1 MPDDVLAARLLA
13 IFIDELDE
21 EVRQLNEDLLDLERT
36 PDDAERL
43 RSVFRVMHTLKGAS
57 RAAGLPRVEE
67 LCHAL
72 ENELSRVR
80 DGGERLLP
88 AQIAVLF
95 EAADALEQTRD
106 ELREGHPAPD
116 AVLTT
121 VMNHAR
127 GRGAPSPPPSRP
139 VAEDASV
146 NIVPVVVEQTAVAA
160 PAATAE
166 PVPAPAPFAE
176 TSQRL
181 NEGGRDRSH
190 VRVSMHHVESIAA
203 AAGEI
208 AGLVGVLFD
217 RTDELS
223 AIRARHR
230 VERRGRA
237 EDTNGNELDQ
247 ELTTILRRTGDDAR
261 MLASVSE
268 RLGTSARSLRQRPF
282 SEITETLPRV
292 ARDVSRDVGKPV
304 RVTVVGGEIEADRV
318 VLEALREPLLHLVR
332 NAIDHGIEAP
342 AQRAAAGKPA
352 EGELRIE
359 GALRG
364 DRLVVTVADDGAG
377 LDLATVARGLQA
389 RGRSVP
395 ADPAMLA
402 RTIFD
407 DGFTTRDAATT
418 LSGRGVGLAIVRTA
432 AERMG
437 GTASVRS
444 TPGKGMEITIDV
456 PVSIATMRVVLVQ
469 VGHVVV
475 GVPSAFVVRVA
486 RVDPRKIV
494 RVDGRPTLITATQPI
509 TVTTLAALLGPPFT
523 EAPSAPMLQL
533 VVLESAGRQIAI
545 VVEDLHDERELVLR
559 PLEHAGAHAAEV
571 TVGTA
576 LLGSGEVAL
585 VLNVPVLLAQA
596 SGDSAHRSGPLA
608 MSETVERA
616 PARILVVDDSITSRT
631 LEQSVLAAAGYDVTT
646 AVDGAEAWRTI
657 ERHEFALVVS
667 DVEMPHLDGIGLCE
681 RIRASAKTALLPVIL
696 VTSLDEPA
704 QRARG
709 MEAGA
714 DAYITKSSFDQDT
727 LLDTVRMLIGRDS
740 GGAT

>member
-1 MPDDVLAARLLA
+1 MPDDVLAARLLL

-21 EVRQLNEDLLDLERT
+21 EVRQLNEDLLALERA

-80 DGGERLLP
+80 DGGEQLLP
-88 AQIAVLF
+88 AQITVLF
-95 EAADALEQTRD
+95 EAADALGKTRD
-106 ELREGHPAPD
+106 ELRDGQPAPD
-116 AVLTT
+116 ALLTT
-121 VMNHAR
+121 VLHHAR
-127 GRGAPSPPPSRP
+127 GRNASPPSRP
-139 VAEDASV
+139 VAIDAAV
-146 NIVPVVVEQTAVAA
+146 ANVPPVVPEPAVVAVI
-160 PAATAE
+160 PPPTSM
-166 PVPAPAPFAE
+166 PAPAFAAAKDAA
-176 TSQRL
+176 SRADD
-181 NEGGRDRSH
+181 GGRDSH
-190 VRVSMHHVESIAA
+190 VRVSIHHVESIAG

-217 RTDELS
+217 RADELS

-230 VERRGRA
+230 TERRTRGDDA
-237 EDTNGNELDQ
+237 KTNELDR
-247 ELTTILRRTGDDAR
+247 ELTRMLRRAGDDAR
-261 MLASVSE
+261 TLASVSE

-282 SEITETLPRV
+282 SELTETLPRV
-292 ARDVSRDVGKPV
+292 ARDVSRDVGKQV
-304 RVTVVGGEIEADRV
+304 RVTIVGREIEADRV

-332 NAIDHGIEAP
+332 NAIDHGLEAP
-342 AQRAAAGKPA
+342 TQRVAAGKSA

-364 DRLVVTVADDGAG
+364 DRLVVTVADDGGG
-377 LDLATVARGLQA
+377 LDLVSVARGLER
-389 RGRSVP
+389 RGRPVP
-395 ADPAMLA
+395 ADPEMLA

-418 LSGRGVGLAIVRTA
+418 LSGRGVGLAIVRNA

-444 TPGKGMEITIDV
+444 VVGKGTEITIDV

-475 GVPSAFVVRVA
+475 AVPSAFVARVA

-494 RVDGRPTLITATQPI
+494 RVDGRPTLVSGAQPI
-509 TVTTLAALLGPPFT
+509 PVTTAAALLGPPFK
-523 EAPSAPMLQL
+523 EAPDVPMLQL
-533 VVLESAGRQIAI
+533 VVLESAGRQIAM
-545 VVEDLHDERELVLR
+545 VVDDLHDERELVLR
-559 PLEHAGAHAAEV
+559 PLEHAGAPAAEV

-576 LLGSGEVAL
+576 LLGTGEVAL

-596 SGDSAHRSGPLA
+596 AGDNAHRSGPLA
-608 MSETVERA
+608 ISETAERA
-616 PARILVVDDSITSRT
+616 PSRILVVDDSITSRT
-631 LEQSVLAAAGYDVTT
+631 LEQSVLSAAGYDVVT

-657 ERHEFALVVS
+657 ERQEFALVVS
-667 DVEMPHLDGIGLCE
+667 DVEMPHLDGFGLCA
-681 RIRASAKTALLPVIL
+681 RIRASAKTAGLPVIL

-727 LLDTVRMLIGRDS
+727 LLDTVRMLIGRAA
-740 GGAT
+740 GGTT

>member
-1 MPDDVLAARLLA
+1 MADDVLAARLLA

-21 EVRQLNEDLLDLERT
+21 EVRQLNDDLLALERA

-95 EAADALEQTRD
+95 EAADALGKSRD
-106 ELREGHPAPD
+106 ELREGRPAPD
-116 AVLTT
+116 ALLSTVLH
-121 VMNHAR
+121 HAR
-127 GRGAPSPPPSRP
+127 GRGAPQRP
-139 VAEDASV
+139 ATSDDSAVRPAE
-146 NIVPVVVEQTAVAA
+146 PVVADAALVPTPPVAA
-160 PAATAE
+160 P
-166 PVPAPAPFAE
+166 PVVPTE
-176 TSQRL
+176 TIQRADD
-181 NEGGRDRSH
+181 GGRDRSH
-190 VRVSMHHVESIAA
+190 VRVSMHHVESIAG

-217 RTDELS
+217 RADELS

-230 VERRGRA
+230 AESRTRGDDA
-237 EDTNGNELDQ
+237 TANALDQ
-247 ELTTILRRTGDDAR
+247 ELTKILRRTGDDAR

-268 RLGTSARSLRQRPF
+268 RLGTSARSLRQRPL

-292 ARDVSRDVGKPV
+292 ARDVSRDVAKQV
-304 RVTVVGGEIEADRV
+304 RVTIVGREIEADRV

-332 NAIDHGIEAP
+332 NAIDHGIETP
-342 AQRAAAGKPA
+342 AQRMAAGKPA
-352 EGELRIE
+352 EGDLRIV

-364 DRLVVTVADDGAG
+364 DRLVVTVSDNGRG
-377 LDLATVARGLQA
+377 LDLASVSRGLQQ
-389 RGRSVP
+389 RGRAVP
-395 ADPAMLA
+395 IDPEMLA

-444 TPGKGMEITIDV
+444 AVGKGTEITIDV

-475 GVPSAFVVRVA
+475 GLPSAFVVRVA

-494 RVDGRPTLITATQPI
+494 RVDGRPTLVGAAHPI
-509 TVTTLAALLGPPFT
+509 PVTTLAALLGPPFA
-523 EAPSAPMLQL
+523 EAPDAATLQ
-533 VVLESAGRQIAI
+533 VVILESAGRQVAI
-545 VVEDLHDERELVLR
+545 VVDDLHDERELVLR
-559 PLEHAGAHAAEV
+559 PIEHAGANAAEV

-585 VLNVPVLLAQA
+585 VLNVPVLLAHA
-596 SGDSAHRSGPLA
+596 SGDAAHRSGPLA
-608 MSETVERA
+608 ISETADRA

-631 LEQSVLAAAGYDVTT
+631 LEQSVLSAAGYTVVT

-657 ERHEFALVVS
+657 ERQEFARVVS

-681 RIRASAKTALLPVIL
+681 RIRATAKTASLPVIL

-740 GGAT
+740 GVRS